1 MHEDRTLEYTNGDKY
16 QVIYSLKSL
25 PASYIQLWHIVS
37 HAWQPSMRV
46 DLGTCLQGD
55 TLGDL
60 RHGKGTHTCSNGDIY
75 KGYWRLDKRHGRG
88 KVTLANGMQ
97 YEGDWVD
104 DKAHG

>member
-1 MHEDRTLEYTNGDKY
+1 MEYTNGDKY
-16 QVIYSLKSL
+16 QVKLMC
-25 PASYIQLWHIVS
+25 PPVPRTQLACSCMAILML
-37 HAWQPSMRV
+37 AKM
-46 DLGTCLQGD
+46 GTCLQGD

-97 YEGDWVD
+97 YEGDWVND
-104 DKAHG
+104 RAHG